1 MKKDFYIVS
10 DEDSSVIFHKPT
22 GMLAMLPDGCIPESE
37 RDFEMLEKKLE
48 NVPRI
53 SGHVKRHF
61 GEGKITLTYM
71 SARICNMG
79 CTYCFAGEGEYGG
92 CCGKPALLRKR
103 CISKVFIKLFRIT
116 PRDSTGSPFSEESL
130 Y

>member
-61 GEGKITLTYM
+61 GEATWAVLT
-71 SARICNMG
+71 
-79 CTYCFAGEGEYGG
+79 
-92 CCGKPALLRKR
+92 ALQVRVNTADAAASQHFLRKR